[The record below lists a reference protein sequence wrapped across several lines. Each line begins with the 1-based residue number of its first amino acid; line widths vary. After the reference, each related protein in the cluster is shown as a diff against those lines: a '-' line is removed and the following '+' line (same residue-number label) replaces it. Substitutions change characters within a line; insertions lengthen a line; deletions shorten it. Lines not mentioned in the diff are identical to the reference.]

1 MFQKIRI
8 GNNVAL
14 GVNLELPNANLI
26 VVRAK
31 KGYVM
36 CGYLSMETAN
46 RLEDIA
52 AKVKGVKNFEEVL
65 KAKVVEVSEKA
76 KENGINEGITGKE
89 ALEKMF

>member
-1 MFQKIRI
+1 MIQKIKI

-14 GVNLELPNANLI
+14 GVNLELQNANLI
-26 VVRAK
+26 VARAK

-46 RLEDIA
+46 RLGDVA
-52 AKVKGVKNFEEVL
+52 AKVKGVKNVDDAL
-65 KAKVVEVSEKA
+65 SAKIVEVSEKA
-76 KENGINEGITGKE
+76 KENGIKEGMTGKE

>member
-1 MFQKIRI
+1 MIQKIKI
-8 GNNVAL
+8 GSNVAL

-26 VVRAK
+26 VIRAK

-46 RLEDIA
+46 RLGDVA
-52 AKVKGVKNFEEVL
+52 AKVKDVKNVDEVL

-76 KENGINEGITGKE
+76 KEIGIKEGMTGKG

>member
-1 MFQKIRI
+1 MIQKIKI

-14 GVNLELPNANLI
+14 GVNLELQNANLI
-26 VVRAK
+26 VIRVK

-46 RLEDIA
+46 NLGDVA
-52 AKVKGVKNFEEVL
+52 AKVKDVKNVDEVL

-76 KENGINEGITGKE
+76 KEIGIKEGMTGKE
-89 ALEKMF
+89 TLEKMF

>member
-1 MFQKIRI
+1 MIRKIKI

-14 GVNLELPNANLI
+14 GVNLELPNENL
-26 VVRAK
+26 VVIRAK

-36 CGYLSMETAN
+36 CGYLDMETAN
-46 RLEDIA
+46 KLNDVA
-52 AKVKGVKNFEEVL
+52 AKVKEVRNVDAVL

-76 KENGINEGITGKE
+76 KEDGIKEGMTGKE

>member
-1 MFQKIRI
+1 MIQKIKI

-14 GVNLELPNANLI
+14 GVNLELLNANLI
-26 VVRAK
+26 VIRAK

-46 RLEDIA
+46 NLGDVA
-52 AKVKGVKNFEEVL
+52 AKVKDVRSVDDVL

-76 KENGINEGITGKE
+76 KENGIKEGITGKE
-89 ALEKMF
+89 VLEKMF